1 MRDKQRK
8 KFVIVQWK
16 NCIGGV
22 TLEYDKMESVK
33 VALFA
38 YQLTCRLKERTVN
51 TRTMVD
57 QNYTIL
63 TQWNIQLILAP

>member
-1 MRDKQRK
+1 MRDKQSK

-38 YQLTCRLKERTVN
+38 YQLTCRLRERIGS

-63 TQWNIQLILAP
+63 TQWDIQLILAP